1 MSISNIRR
9 HGDAR
14 EDLPVH
20 ARLFDPPPRWL
31 RDAVTMMVTGHLKII
46 NSRELKHLDYEFAGL
61 VDWIEYFWI
70 SDDERTWELISIY
83 DASDPSRLG
92 LAR

>member
-9 HGDAR
+9 HGDVR
-14 EDLPVH
+14 EDLPLH

-31 RDAVTMMVTGHLKII
+31 RDAAVMMVTGRLEILD
-46 NSRELKHLDYEFAGL
+46 SRELKTQDYEFAGL

-70 SDDERTWELISIY
+70 SDGDDAWDLVSIY
-83 DASDPSRLG
+83 DADGGKRLEPEI
-92 LAR
+92 